1 MVTITHSSHCLRLD
15 LMGPSIAFLTS
26 PEDANREFCVL
37 IGVIP
42 PGLSVPLHSHADV
55 EDFYV
60 IRGELEALRYGPKG
74 RQWLTAKAG
83 DYIHLPG
90 GEPHAWRNVS
100 GESAVMLVIT
110 TPKLGRFFAEVGR
123 ADSGEP
129 VTPEDI
135 ARFMAVASGDYG
147 YWKASPEENEAVGII
162 LPGGGLPPRETK
174 AHRPSDGRRSA
185 G

>member
-1 MVTITHSSHCLRLD
+1 MVTITQSSHCLRLD

-83 DYIHLPG
+83 DYIHVPG
-90 GEPHAWRNVS
+90 GEPHA
-100 GESAVMLVIT
+100 
-110 TPKLGRFFAEVGR
+110 
-123 ADSGEP
+123 
-129 VTPEDI
+129 
-135 ARFMAVASGDYG
+135 
-147 YWKASPEENEAVGII
+147 
-162 LPGGGLPPRETK
+162 
-174 AHRPSDGRRSA
+174 
-185 G
+185 